1 MASLYCLNQSRTGK
15 HTIHQCYMRVFFL
28 LLLVFTFGYPELV
41 QAQNPPHANQR
52 ALIYS
57 PKAKGSTLTCK
68 LSSPEQ
74 EARKSTMLAS
84 LQKQVRG
91 KKELK
96 NGYAFRFENTDAVID
111 ELTAFIKAERTC
123 CDFFA
128 FGLRVPGDGSD
139 IWLDLTGP
147 AGVKEFITAELG
159 F

>member
-1 MASLYCLNQSRTGK
+1 
-15 HTIHQCYMRVFFL
+15 MRILFL
-28 LLLVFTFGYPELV
+28 LLLVSTFGWPELV

-57 PKAKGSTLTCK
+57 PKAKSKSGTRGTLACK

-74 EARKSTMLAS
+74 QDRKSTLLAS
-84 LQKQVRG
+84 LHKQLRG

-96 NGYAFRFENTDAVID
+96 NGYAFRFENTDAMID

-128 FGLRVPGDGSD
+128 FNLRVPGDGSD
-139 IWLDLTGP
+139 VWLDLTGP
-147 AGVKEFITAELG
+147 VGVKEFITAELG